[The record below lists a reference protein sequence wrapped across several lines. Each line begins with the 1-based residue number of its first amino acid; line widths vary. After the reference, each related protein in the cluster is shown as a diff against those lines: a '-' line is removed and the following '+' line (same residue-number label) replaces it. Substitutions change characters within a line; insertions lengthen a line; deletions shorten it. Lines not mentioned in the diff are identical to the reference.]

1 MPDGIQESRYFSIK
15 AGMFIDVVEKIQ
27 KEVWYNKE
35 YNGILKQLERGE
47 SISDSS
53 LEHKANLSLLKDRV
67 VIPRNPEI
75 QLDII
80 PRCHDSLL
88 ADPPGQE
95 ETLKHI
101 KKNLYWAGMNQFNK
115 Y

>member
-1 MPDGIQESRYFSIK
+1 MFS
-15 AGMFIDVVEKIQ
+15 DVVEKIQ
-27 KEVWYNKE
+27 KEVCHNKE
-35 YNGILKQLERGE
+35 YNGILQQLERGE

-53 LEHKANLSLLKDRV
+53 LAHKANLSLIKDRV

-80 PRCHDSLL
+80 QRCHDSLL
-88 ADPPGQE
+88 AGPPGQE

-101 KKNLYWAGMNQFNK
+101 KKNHYWAGMNQFIE